1 MKPHVTAV
9 VLALVVC
16 TISNPS
22 HSAESKTP
30 TPSAAQIE
38 LVRQYARQRGGQ
50 PEALAQLV
58 QLSRG
63 VDDATTAAMIA
74 ELSAAHLRAGNL
86 DLAAA
91 ARRAILE
98 KYPSEPIA
106 RDSVLWLIH
115 LYASGEV
122 AHAHREP
129 SPAEK
134 NLKHQLSPKMAAAL
148 KEVAAEAEGEQ
159 TSAPQKPPDERA
171 LYAMQLG
178 SQAVAAN
185 RALAEDPAIAFARAI
200 AARRAGQD
208 KAAAALLS
216 PLKRR
221 APGDLWGDC
230 ARAEAWLADM
240 HHNQPTK
247 KIIHCIAAAEPP
259 HLDGQL
265 NDACWQQENPTD
277 AAAIQPTDQI
287 SRVALATGSSPPS
300 NEQPAR
306 ILWAYD
312 DQYLYLA
319 VECKKL
325 AGVDYSTDDRPR
337 PHDGDVET
345 HDRVEVSLDLDR
357 DYATAFEL
365 AIDSRGWTADRGW
378 SDPAWNPEWFVA
390 VAQGE
395 THWTAEAAIPWSEL
409 TTTPPH
415 SGEAWACA
423 IKRSLPQTP
432 ASSAPKPESFAIL
445 IAD

>member
-1 MKPHVTAV
+1 
-9 VLALVVC
+9 
-16 TISNPS
+16 
-22 HSAESKTP
+22 
-30 TPSAAQIE
+30 
-38 LVRQYARQRGGQ
+38 
-50 PEALAQLV
+50 
-58 QLSRG
+58 
-63 VDDATTAAMIA
+63 MIA

-98 KYPSEPIA
+98 NYPNQPIA
-106 RDSVLWLIH
+106 RDSVLWLIQ
-115 LYASGEV
+115 LYASAEV

-129 SPAEK
+129 TAAEK

-159 TSAPQKPPDERA
+159 AGPPKKPRDERS

-178 SQAVAAN
+178 SQAVVAN
-185 RALAEDPAIAFARAI
+185 RALAEDTAIAFARAV

-208 KAAAALLS
+208 NAAAALLS

-221 APGDLWGDC
+221 TPGDPWGDC

-247 KIIHCIAAAEPP
+247 KVIHCIAAAEPP

-265 NDACWQQENPTD
+265 NDACWQQKNSID
-277 AAAIQPTDQI
+277 AAAAIQPTEQI

-300 NEQPAR
+300 TEQPAR
-306 ILWAYD
+306 ILWADD

-319 VECKKL
+319 VQCKKL

-337 PHDGDVET
+337 PHDGDVEA
-345 HDRVEVSLDLDR
+345 HDRIELALDLDR

-365 AIDSRGWTADRGW
+365 AIDSRGWTADRVW

-390 VAQGE
+390 ASRDNA
-395 THWTAEAAIPWSEL
+395 HWTAEAAIPWSEL
-409 TTTPPH
+409 TSTPPH
-415 SGEAWACA
+415 SGDAWACA
-423 IKRSLPQTP
+423 FKRGLPQTP
-432 ASSAPKPESFAIL
+432 VSTAREPESFAVL